1 MIRARKLLGGIALC
15 ALAGLWI
22 TGCEAPAPYAD
33 TLPEAQIDSYN
44 YIVGPG
50 DNLGIFVWRN
60 PELSQTVQVR
70 PDGKVSAPLVEDL
83 DAAGKTSTELAR
95 EIEEILS
102 TYVRDPLVTVIVSG
116 FRGVFDTQVRVVGE
130 AAEPRAV
137 PYRDNMT
144 LLDLMIEVG
153 GLTEFAD
160 GNKARLVRTFNGEQE
175 QMLVRIDDLLK
186 DGDISANVNIAP
198 GDVVII
204 PESWF

>member
-1 MIRARKLLGGIALC
+1 M
-15 ALAGLWI
+15 
-22 TGCEAPAPYAD
+22 
-33 TLPEAQIDSYN
+33 PEAQIDSYN

>member
-70 PDGKVSAPLVEDL
+70 PDGKVSAPLV
-83 DAAGKTSTELAR
+83 
-95 EIEEILS
+95 
-102 TYVRDPLVTVIVSG
+102 VT
-116 FRGVFDTQVRVVGE
+116 
-130 AAEPRAV
+130 PRQ
-137 PYRDNMT
+137 N
-144 LLDLMIEVG
+144 
-153 GLTEFAD
+153 
-160 GNKARLVRTFNGEQE
+160 
-175 QMLVRIDDLLK
+175 
-186 DGDISANVNIAP
+186 
-198 GDVVII
+198 
-204 PESWF
+204 W